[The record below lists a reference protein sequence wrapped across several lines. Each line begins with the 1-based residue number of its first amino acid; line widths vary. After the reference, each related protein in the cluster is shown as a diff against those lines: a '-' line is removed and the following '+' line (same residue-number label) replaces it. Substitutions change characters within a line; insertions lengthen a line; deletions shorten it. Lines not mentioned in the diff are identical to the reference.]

1 MSDRDDEALDAFVRS
16 EHPRL
21 VGLLALHVG
30 SREIAGE
37 LAQDALARLC
47 EHWPR
52 VRGMQDRRAWLNRVA
67 INLANSALRRRYA
80 ERRANRRHGP
90 VDEVHREEH
99 ADVIAVR
106 RAVAQLPRRQRTA
119 VSLRFYEELSVA
131 ETAAFMDC
139 PEGTVKS
146 LVHRAIVRLREHADL
161 LASQGD
167 DERTRA

>member
-1 MSDRDDEALDAFVRS
+1 MNDRDDEDLDVFVRH
-16 EHPRL
+16 EHRRL

-30 SREIAGE
+30 SREVAEE

-52 VRGMQDRRAWLNRVA
+52 VRHMSNRRAWLNRVA

-80 ERRANRRHGP
+80 EQRANRRHGV
-90 VDEVHREEH
+90 VDDVSIEEH
-99 ADVIAVR
+99 VDVLAVR
-106 RAVAQLPRRQRTA
+106 RAVAQLPRGQRTA
-119 VSLRFYEELSVA
+119 VSLRFYEQLTVA

-146 LVHRAIVRLREHADL
+146 LVHRAIGRLREHADL
-161 LASQGD
+161 LAPHD
-167 DERTRA
+167 HTERTRA